1 MAEIIYFSDRKY
13 RKFLRDH
20 KMKMEAKRLRED
32 LSPEIAEIV
41 IEELEATY
49 RPNLDAGDSEITED
63 DLNKVNV
70 SIFKPR
76 RLYER
81 GN

>member
-1 MAEIIYFSDRKY
+1 MAESINFSDRKY

-32 LSPEIAEIV
+32 LSPEIV

-49 RPNLDAGDSEITED
+49 RPNLDAGDSEITEN
-63 DLNKVNV
+63 DLNKANV

-76 RLYER
+76 RFYER
-81 GN
+81 GFN